1 MRKIIGVL
9 LILCVLCACRTARQ
23 GVESSAIAPQEAPA
37 WGVKVQ
43 PRVAAMPPVIVY
55 KTRADYNDK
64 VPVVLDPTRRRIISY
79 PDPSDLCLGD
89 GSFATPAQLN
99 DGYLLDRRGVGQYTA
114 FLDYS
119 YADYS
124 QLDSL
129 PALDVL
135 MTHIIDPNPI
145 VEMWNC
151 GSRAKYQDLI
161 EDINGLIEMGFPG
174 CTPVVSRRS
183 SRQ

>member
-9 LILCVLCACRTARQ
+9 LILCVLCACRTVHQ
-23 GVESSAIAPQEAPA
+23 GVESPAIAPQEAPA

-43 PRVAAMPPVIVY
+43 PRVAATPPVIVY
-55 KTRADYNDK
+55 KTRADYNDQ
-64 VPVVLDPTRRRIISY
+64 VPVVLDPTRQRIISF

-89 GSFATPAQLN
+89 GSFATPTQLN

-129 PALDVL
+129 PELEVL
-135 MTHIIDPNPI
+135 MKHIIDPNPI

-151 GSRAKYQDLI
+151 GSRTKYQNLI
-161 EDINGLIEMGFPG
+161 EDLNGLIEMGFPG
-174 CTPVVSRRS
+174 CTPVVARS
-183 SRQ
+183 SARK